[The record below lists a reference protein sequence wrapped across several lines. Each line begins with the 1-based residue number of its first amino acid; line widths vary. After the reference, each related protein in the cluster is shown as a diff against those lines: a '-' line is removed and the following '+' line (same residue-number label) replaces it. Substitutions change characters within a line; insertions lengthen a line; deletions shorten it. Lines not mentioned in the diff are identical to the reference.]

1 MLTILRSVGAAGCP
15 RCGRQ
20 VAPEDLED
28 VSLVELR
35 LIDPHLE
42 GYVRYAAG
50 GQVAVCQ
57 ACSDQLDAL
66 AGELDAYRRRLLR
79 TWPTPRAHRAAP
91 REDQCLSRPFEALR
105 DTALPTVL
113 GQAIWHARQGAT
125 AYLIVSATG
134 AWRVEDVPVGQ
145 ADTPRTEGSPVV
157 VPIPVAPSA
166 TALADEDLVGLS
178 IEAVYHHCV
187 GTKAEAAALER
198 LLAARFY
205 RALYGQEEDEGEEV
219 PE

>member
-1 MLTILRSVGAAGCP
+1 MLTILRSAGAAGCP
-15 RCGRQ
+15 RCSRQ
-20 VAPEDLED
+20 VAPEDLEN
-28 VSLVELR
+28 VPLGEVR

-66 AGELDAYRRRLLR
+66 AGELEAYRRRLLR
-79 TWPTPRAHRAAP
+79 TWPTPRAHRAVP

-105 DTALPTVL
+105 DTGLPLVL
-113 GQAIWHARQGAT
+113 GSAIWHARQGAT
-125 AYLIVSATG
+125 AYLIVCANG
-134 AWRVEDVPVGQ
+134 AWSIEAAPSGEICAQREERGHV
-145 ADTPRTEGSPVV
+145 T
-157 VPIPVAPSA
+157 VPIPLVPGAA
-166 TALADEDLVGLS
+166 ALQDEDLVGLS

-205 RALYGQEEDEGEEV
+205 RALYGQEGEGGEEV

>member
-15 RCGRQ
+15 RCERQ

-28 VSLVELR
+28 VPLGELR

-66 AGELDAYRRRLLR
+66 AGELEAYRRRLLR
-79 TWPTPRAHRAAP
+79 AWPTPRAHRAVP

-105 DTALPTVL
+105 DTGLPLVL

-125 AYLIVSATG
+125 AYLIISVNGEWSIKA
-134 AWRVEDVPVGQ
+134 VPSGQ
-145 ADTPRTEGSPVV
+145 ACTPREERGHVA
-157 VPIPVAPSA
+157 VPIPVAPGA
-166 TALADEDLVGLS
+166 AALADEDVIGLS
-178 IEAVYHHCV
+178 PEGLYRHCV

-205 RALYGQEEDEGEEV
+205 RALYGQEEDGREKA

>member
-28 VSLVELR
+28 VPLGEVR

-42 GYVRYAAG
+42 GYVRHAAG

-57 ACSDQLDAL
+57 DCGDQLDAL
-66 AGELDAYRRRLLR
+66 AGELEAYRRRLLR
-79 TWPTPRAHRAAP
+79 AWPTPRAHRAAP
-91 REDQCLSRPFEALR
+91 RDDQCLSRPFEALR
-105 DTALPTVL
+105 DTGLPLVL
-113 GQAIWHARQGAT
+113 GSAIWHTRQGAA
-125 AYLIVSATG
+125 AYLIVQANGEWSIEA
-134 AWRVEDVPVGQ
+134 VPSGEACAPGEERGYV
-145 ADTPRTEGSPVV
+145 A
-157 VPIPVAPSA
+157 VPIPVAPGA
-166 TALADEDLVGLS
+166 VALADEDLVGLS

-187 GTKAEAAALER
+187 GTKADAAALER
-198 LLAARFY
+198 ELAARFY
-205 RALYGQEEDEGEEV
+205 RALYSQEEDGGEEV

>member
-28 VSLVELR
+28 VPLGELR

-42 GYVRYAAG
+42 GYVRHAAG

-57 ACSDQLDAL
+57 DCGDQLDAL
-66 AGELDAYRRRLLR
+66 AGELEAYRRRLLR

-105 DTALPTVL
+105 DTGLPLVL
-113 GQAIWHARQGAT
+113 GSAIWHARQGAT
-125 AYLIVSATG
+125 AYLIVSANG
-134 AWRVEDVPVGQ
+134 EWSIEAVANG
-145 ADTPRTEGSPVV
+145 GSCMSREERGHVAV
-157 VPIPVAPSA
+157 AIPVAPGA
-166 TALADEDLVGLS
+166 TALQDEDLVGLS
-178 IEAVYHHCV
+178 IEAVCHHCV
-187 GTKAEAAALER
+187 VTKAEAAALER
-198 LLAARFY
+198 LLAERFY
-205 RALYGQEEDEGEEV
+205 RALYGPEEDGEEEV

>member
-1 MLTILRSVGAAGCP
+1 M
-15 RCGRQ
+15 
-20 VAPEDLED
+20 APEDLEN
-28 VSLVELR
+28 VPLVEVR

-42 GYVRYAAG
+42 CYVRHVAG

-57 ACSDQLDAL
+57 DCGDQLDAL
-66 AGELDAYRRRLLR
+66 AGELEAYRRRLLR
-79 TWPTPRAHRAAP
+79 IWPTPRAHRAAP

-105 DTALPTVL
+105 DTGLPLVL
-113 GQAIWHARQGAT
+113 GAAIWHARQGAT
-125 AYLIVSATG
+125 ASLIISVNGEWSIEA
-134 AWRVEDVPVGQ
+134 VPNG
-145 ADTPRTEGSPVV
+145 GSCMSREERGHVV
-157 VPIPVAPSA
+157 VAIPLAPGA

-205 RALYGQEEDEGEEV
+205 RALYGPEEDGEEEV

>member
-28 VSLVELR
+28 VPLVELR

-57 ACSDQLDAL
+57 ACGDQLDSL
-66 AGELDAYRRRLLR
+66 AGELEAYRRRLLR

-113 GQAIWHARQGAT
+113 GSAIWHARQGAT

-134 AWRVEDVPVGQ
+134 AWRVEGVPGGLADV
-145 ADTPRTEGSPVV
+145 PRTEGSPVV
-157 VPIPVAPSA
+157 VPIPVAPAA
-166 TALADEDLVGLS
+166 TTLADEDVIGLS
-178 IEAVYHHCV
+178 PEGLYHHCV
-187 GTKAEAAALER
+187 GTKDAAQALER
-198 LLAARFY
+198 ELAACFS
-205 RALYGQEEDEGEEV
+205 RALYGQEGDRGE
-219 PE
+219 

>member
-15 RCGRQ
+15 RCGGL
-20 VAPEDLED
+20 VAPEELED
-28 VSLVELR
+28 VPLVEVR

-42 GYVRYAAG
+42 SYVRYAAG

-57 ACSDQLDAL
+57 DCGDQLDGL
-66 AGELDAYRRRLLR
+66 AGELEAYRRRLLR
-79 TWPTPRAHRAAP
+79 TWPTPRAHRAVP

-105 DTALPTVL
+105 DTALPLVL
-113 GQAIWHARQGAT
+113 GSAIWHARQGAT
-125 AYLIVSATG
+125 AYLIISVNGEWIIEA
-134 AWRVEDVPVGQ
+134 VPSGEACPPREERGQ
-145 ADTPRTEGSPVV
+145 VA
-157 VPIPVAPSA
+157 VPIPVAPGA

-205 RALYGQEEDEGEEV
+205 RALYGQEEDGGEEV

>member
-28 VSLVELR
+28 VPLGELR

-57 ACSDQLDAL
+57 ACGDQLDAL
-66 AGELDAYRRRLLR
+66 AGELEAYRRRLLR
-79 TWPTPRAHRAAP
+79 IWPTPRAHRAAP

-105 DTALPTVL
+105 DTALPLVL
-113 GQAIWHARQGAT
+113 GAAIWHARQGAT
-125 AYLIVSATG
+125 AYLIVRANGEWSIKA
-134 AWRVEDVPVGQ
+134 VPSGE
-145 ADTPRTEGSPVV
+145 ACAPREERGHVAVAIPVV
-157 VPIPVAPSA
+157 PGA
-166 TALADEDLVGLS
+166 TALADEDLVGFS

-187 GTKAEAAALER
+187 GTKGDAAALER
-198 LLAARFY
+198 ELAARFY
-205 RALYGQEEDEGEEV
+205 RALYGQEEDGEEKA
-219 PE
+219 P

>member
-28 VSLVELR
+28 VPLGEVR

-57 ACSDQLDAL
+57 DCGDQLDAL
-66 AGELDAYRRRLLR
+66 AGELEAYRRRLLR
-79 TWPTPRAHRAAP
+79 IWPTPRAHRAAP

-105 DTALPTVL
+105 DTALPLVL
-113 GQAIWHARQGAT
+113 GSAIWHARQGAT
-125 AYLIVSATG
+125 AYLVVCANGEWSIEA
-134 AWRVEDVPVGQ
+134 VPNGK
-145 ADTPRTEGSPVV
+145 ACTPRKEGGHVT
-157 VPIPVAPSA
+157 VPIPLALGA

-178 IEAVYHHCV
+178 IEAVYHYCV

-205 RALYGQEEDEGEEV
+205 RALYGQEEDGGEAM
-219 PE
+219 P

>member
-28 VSLVELR
+28 VPLGELR

-42 GYVRYAAG
+42 GYVRHAAG

-57 ACSDQLDAL
+57 DCGDQLDAL
-66 AGELDAYRRRLLR
+66 AGELEAYRRRLLR

-91 REDQCLSRPFEALR
+91 REDQCLSQPFEALR
-105 DTALPTVL
+105 DTALPLVL
-113 GQAIWHARQGAT
+113 GSAIWHARQGAT
-125 AYLIVSATG
+125 AYLIISANG
-134 AWRVEDVPVGQ
+134 EWSIKAVPSGEACTSREEHGHV
-145 ADTPRTEGSPVV
+145 A
-157 VPIPVAPSA
+157 VPIPLAPGA
-166 TALADEDLVGLS
+166 DALADEDLVGLS

-198 LLAARFY
+198 ELAARFY
-205 RALYGQEEDEGEEV
+205 RALYGQEEDGREEV

>member
-1 MLTILRSVGAAGCP
+1 MLTILRSAGAAICP
-15 RCGRQ
+15 RCERQ
-20 VAPEDLED
+20 VAPEDLEG
-28 VSLVELR
+28 VPLVELR

-42 GYVRYAAG
+42 SYVRYAAG
-50 GQVAVCQ
+50 SHVAVCQ
-57 ACSDQLDAL
+57 ACGDQLDAL
-66 AGELDAYRRRLLR
+66 AGELAAYRQRLLR
-79 TWPTPRAHRAAP
+79 AWPTPRAHRTAP

-134 AWRVEDVPVGQ
+134 AWRVEGVPVGRDGTAYAEQ
-145 ADTPRTEGSPVV
+145 GQVV
-157 VPIPVAPSA
+157 VPIPVAPGA
-166 TALADEDLVGLS
+166 ITLADEDMMGLS

-198 LLAARFY
+198 ELAARFY
-205 RALYGQEEDEGEEV
+205 RALYGQEGGRGE
-219 PE
+219 

>member
-28 VSLVELR
+28 VPLVELR

-57 ACSDQLDAL
+57 ACGDQLDSL
-66 AGELDAYRRRLLR
+66 AGELEAYRRRLLR

-113 GQAIWHARQGAT
+113 GSAIWHARQGAT

-134 AWRVEDVPVGQ
+134 AWRVEGVPG
-145 ADTPRTEGSPVV
+145 G
-157 VPIPVAPSA
+157 
-166 TALADEDLVGLS
+166 LADEDVIGLS
-178 IEAVYHHCV
+178 PEGLYHHCV
-187 GTKAEAAALER
+187 GTKDAAQALER
-198 LLAARFY
+198 ELAACFY
-205 RALYGQEEDEGEEV
+205 RALYGQEGDRGE
-219 PE
+219 

>member
-1 MLTILRSVGAAGCP
+1 VWLTILRSVGAAGCP

-28 VSLVELR
+28 VPLGEVR

-42 GYVRYAAG
+42 GYVRHAAG

-57 ACSDQLDAL
+57 DCGDQLDAL
-66 AGELDAYRRRLLR
+66 AGELAAYRRRLLR
-79 TWPTPRAHRAAP
+79 AWPTPRAQRTAP

-125 AYLIVSATG
+125 AFLIVSATG
-134 AWRVEDVPVGQ
+134 AWRVEDVPGSQ
-145 ADTPRTEGSPVV
+145 ADTPRAEGGHVV
-157 VPIPVAPSA
+157 VPIPVAPGA
-166 TALADEDLVGLS
+166 TALADEDVIRLSPQGL
-178 IEAVYHHCV
+178 YRHCV
-187 GTKAEAAALER
+187 ETKAAAQALER
-198 LLAARFY
+198 ELAARFY
-205 RALYGQEEDEGEEV
+205 RALYGQEGGRGE
-219 PE
+219 

>member
-1 MLTILRSVGAAGCP
+1 MLTILRSAGAAGCP

-20 VAPEDLED
+20 VAPEDLEN
-28 VSLVELR
+28 VPLVEVR

-57 ACSDQLDAL
+57 ACGDQLDAL
-66 AGELDAYRRRLLR
+66 AGELAAYRRRLLR
-79 TWPTPRAHRAAP
+79 AWPTPRAHRTAP

-125 AYLIVSATG
+125 AYLIISATG
-134 AWRVEDVPVGQ
+134 TWRVEGLPSGR
-145 ADTPRTEGSPVV
+145 ADTPRVERGQVV
-157 VPIPVAPSA
+157 VPIPVAPGA
-166 TALADEDLVGLS
+166 TALADEDAIGLS
-178 IEAVYHHCV
+178 PEGLYRHCV
-187 GTKAEAAALER
+187 CTKADAAALE
-198 LLAARFY
+198 LELAARFY
-205 RALYGQEEDEGEEV
+205 RALYGQEEGRGE
-219 PE
+219 

>member
-28 VSLVELR
+28 VPLVELR

-50 GQVAVCQ
+50 SQIALCQ
-57 ACSDQLDAL
+57 ACGDQLDAL
-66 AGELDAYRRRLLR
+66 AGELAAYRRRLLR
-79 TWPTPRAHRAAP
+79 AWPTPRAHRTAP

-105 DTALPTVL
+105 DTGLPLVL
-113 GQAIWHARQGAT
+113 GSAIWHARQGAT
-125 AYLIVSATG
+125 AYLIVRANGEWIIEAVRSGEAC
-134 AWRVEDVPVGQ
+134 
-145 ADTPRTEGSPVV
+145 TPREEHGHVAV
-157 VPIPVAPSA
+157 AIPVAPG
-166 TALADEDLVGLS
+166 TAVLADEDLVGLS

-198 LLAARFY
+198 ELAARFY
-205 RALYGQEEDEGEEV
+205 RALYGQEEDGGEEV

>member
-1 MLTILRSVGAAGCP
+1 MLTLLRSGSVAGCP

-28 VSLVELR
+28 VPLVELR

-57 ACSDQLDAL
+57 DCGDQLDAL
-66 AGELDAYRRRLLR
+66 AGELEAYRRRLLR

-105 DTALPTVL
+105 DTGLPLVL
-113 GQAIWHARQGAT
+113 GSAIWHARQGAT
-125 AYLIVSATG
+125 AHLIVRANGEWSIEA
-134 AWRVEDVPVGQ
+134 VPGGETCAPGEERGHV
-145 ADTPRTEGSPVV
+145 A
-157 VPIPVAPSA
+157 VPIPVAPGA
-166 TALADEDLVGLS
+166 IALVDEDLVGLS
-178 IEAVYHHCV
+178 IEAVYHCCV

-205 RALYGQEEDEGEEV
+205 RALYSQQEDGGEER
-219 PE
+219 P